1 MKRIESPH
9 ELEDV
14 CQSLRQVRKDQ
25 VGIFICADMG
35 CRANGALKVADAFKN
50 ELSKNGFSVKVA
62 LKQTGCQGF
71 CQRGPLVI
79 CQPSGILYQRVKA
92 TDVEEIVAKT
102 LAKEEVVNRLLY
114 TDPETKKKITRND
127 DVPFYAKQHRI
138 VMHQNGRI
146 DPMSIEDYIAVGGY
160 SALSKV
166 LTTMTPEQVI
176 DEIDRSG
183 LRGRG
188 GAGFPTGRKW
198 RFCRKAH
205 GEVKYII
212 CNADEGDPGAFM
224 DEGVLD
230 GNPHSVLE
238 GMIIGAYAIGASE
251 GYIYV
256 RSEYPLSLTTFR
268 TALSQASEYG
278 FLGENILG
286 SGFTF
291 TVLHKLKDFF
301 RQQGKEKELDFNL
314 RMSMGG
320 GAFVCGEET
329 ALMTSIEGRSGEP
342 RPKPPFPAISGLWGK
357 PTNINNVE
365 TWANVPVIINN
376 GADWYSKIGTE
387 NSKGTKVFSLVGKV
401 VNTGLVEVPMGMTL
415 RELIFDIGGG
425 IQKKRKFKAVQTGG
439 PSGGIIPESL
449 IDMPVDYARLAE
461 AGSIMGSGGLIVM
474 DDRTCLVD
482 IAKYFITFMQDES
495 CGKCTPCREGTQQL
509 REILTRISTG
519 HGKDGDIELLEE
531 LSKVV
536 KDTSLCGLGQT
547 APNPILSTLRYFR
560 EEYETHIYERKCPA
574 GVCKALVKFSI
585 IQEKCNGCTVC
596 GKVCPVHA
604 ISGKKKEV
612 HTLDQ
617 EKCTKCGLCYDACKF
632 DSISVE

>member
-1 MKRIESPH
+1 MKRIKNPH

-25 VGIFICADMG
+25 VGVFICADMG

-50 ELSKNGFSVKVA
+50 ELSKNGSSVKVA

-79 CQPSGILYQRVKA
+79 CQPSGTLYQRVKA
-92 TDVEEIVAKT
+92 SDAEEIVAET
-102 LAKEEVVNRLLY
+102 IAKDKVVNRLLY
-114 TDPETKKKITRND
+114 TDPATKKKITRND
-127 DVPFYAKQHRI
+127 DVPFYAKQQRI
-138 VMHQNGRI
+138 VMRENSRI
-146 DPMSIEDYIAVGGY
+146 DPMNIEDYIAVGGY

-166 LTTMTPEQVI
+166 LNSMTPEQVI
-176 DEIDRSG
+176 SEIEGSG

-198 RFCRKAH
+198 RLCHDAP
-205 GEVKYII
+205 GDIKYII

-224 DEGVLD
+224 DEGILD
-230 GNPHSVLE
+230 GNPHSVIE
-238 GMIIGAYAIGASE
+238 GIIIGAYAIGASE
-251 GYIYV
+251 GFIYV
-256 RSEYPLSLTTFR
+256 RSEYPLSLATFR
-268 TALSQASEYG
+268 TALSQAAEYG
-278 FLGENILG
+278 FLGKNILG
-286 SGFTF
+286 KGF
-291 TVLHKLKDFF
+291 DF
-301 RQQGKEKELDFNL
+301 DFK
-314 RMSMGG
+314 MSMGG

-329 ALMTSIEGRSGEP
+329 ALMTSIEGKSGEP

-365 TWANVPVIINN
+365 TWANIPIIINN

-387 NSKGTKVFSLVGKV
+387 SSKGTKIFSLVGKV

-425 IQKKRKFKAVQTGG
+425 IQNKRKFKAVQTGG

-449 IDMPVDYARLAE
+449 MDMPVDYDRLAE
-461 AGSIMGSGGLIVM
+461 VGSIMGSGGLIVM
-474 DDRTCLVD
+474 DDRSCLVD

-509 REILTRISTG
+509 REILTRITSG

-531 LSKVV
+531 LSSVV

-547 APNPILSTLRYFR
+547 APNPILSTIHHFR
-560 EEYETHIYERKCPA
+560 KEYEAHVYEKKCPA
-574 GVCKALVKFSI
+574 GVCKALIKFSV
-585 IQEKCNGCTVC
+585 IQDKCNGCTAC
-596 GKVCPVHA
+596 GRVCPVNA

-612 HTLDQ
+612 HFIDQ
-617 EKCTKCGLCYDACKF
+617 ATCIKCGLCYDICKF

>member
-1 MKRIESPH
+1 MKRIENPDK
-9 ELEDV
+9 LEDV

-25 VGIFICADMG
+25 VGVFVCADMG

-50 ELSKNGFSVKVA
+50 AISKNGFSVKVA

-79 CQPSGILYQRVKA
+79 CQPSGTLYQKVKA
-92 TDVEEIVAKT
+92 SDAEEIVAET
-102 LAKEEVVNRLLY
+102 IAKNKVVNRLLY
-114 TDPETKKKITRND
+114 TDPKTKKKITRND
-127 DVPFYAKQHRI
+127 DVPFYAKQQRI
-138 VMHQNGRI
+138 VMQENGRI

-160 SALSKV
+160 SALSRV
-166 LTTMTPEQVI
+166 LSSMTPEQVI
-176 DEIDRSG
+176 DEIERSG

-198 RFCRKAH
+198 RLCHNAP
-205 GEVKYII
+205 GDVKYII

-224 DEGVLD
+224 DEGILD
-230 GNPHSVLE
+230 GNPHSVIE
-238 GMIIGAYAIGASE
+238 GIIIGAYAIGASE
-251 GYIYV
+251 GFIYV

-268 TALSQASEYG
+268 TAISQAGEYG
-278 FLGENILG
+278 FLGKNILG
-286 SGFTF
+286 KGF
-291 TVLHKLKDFF
+291 
-301 RQQGKEKELDFNL
+301 DFNFK
-314 RMSMGG
+314 MSMGG

-329 ALMTSIEGRSGEP
+329 ALMTSIEGKSGEP

-365 TWANVPVIINN
+365 TWANIPIIINK

-425 IQKKRKFKAVQTGG
+425 IQNKRKFKAVQTGG

-449 IDMPVDYARLAE
+449 IDMPVDYDRLAE
-461 AGSIMGSGGLIVM
+461 VGSIMGSGGLIVM
-474 DDRTCLVD
+474 DDRSCLVD

-509 REILTRISTG
+509 REILTRITSG

-531 LSKVV
+531 LSTVV

-547 APNPILSTLRYFR
+547 APNPILSTIRHFR
-560 EEYETHIYERKCPA
+560 EEYEAHVNENKCPA
-574 GVCKALVKFSI
+574 GVCKALIKFSI
-585 IQEKCNGCTVC
+585 KDNCNGCTAC
-596 GKVCPVHA
+596 GTACPVNA

-617 EKCTKCGLCYDACKF
+617 DKCIKCGLCYEACKF
-632 DSISVE
+632 DSVSVE